1 MTTYIGTP
9 GALMKVACPSRLSSG
24 GGRAVSFEGTQSRRK
39 AFLGQSVLREWAV
52 DISTVT
58 PRDMAVFEHLADFA
72 MPPFVYYPDDA
83 VLHNILS
90 PAYAALAAGTH
101 TGLDGSLVEVESG
114 VFVKAVAASGNNFSF
129 PYRDGTGLDAVPIP
143 RGAPVTVS
151 AWMRGGTVSGDTQ
164 LSVIWRGAA
173 GEYLSTESTRF
184 AGTSTLTRRHVTLT
198 PAPGAASMTFQMWA
212 QQTAGIAISLTSSL
226 MPYAPGRGAPR
237 TVVHGLSRDLIV
249 AYDRLTLEDASF
261 TITEVG

>member
-1 MTTYIGTP
+1 MSVT
-9 GALMKVACPSRLSSG
+9 CPSRLSSG
-24 GGRAVSFEGTQSRRK
+24 GGRAVSFEDTQSRRK
-39 AFLGQSVLREWAV
+39 AFLGRSALREWSV
-52 DISTVT
+52 DISTVA
-58 PRDMAVFEHLADFA
+58 PRDMAVFENLADYSR
-72 MPPFVYYPDDA
+72 PPFVYYPDDA

-101 TGLDGSLVEVESG
+101 TGLDASLVEVKPG
-114 VFVKAVAASGNNFSF
+114 VFVKAVAASGNNFSL

-143 RGAPVTVS
+143 SGVPVTVS

-164 LSVIWRGAA
+164 ISVVWRGAT
-173 GEYLSTESTRF
+173 GENLSTVSTRF
-184 AGTSTLTRRHVTLT
+184 PGTSVLTRRHVTLT
-198 PAPGAASMTFQMWA
+198 PPPGAASMTFQMWA

-261 TITEVG
+261 TVTEVG